1 MDAEIRSEIQN
12 EVQAALQTTQ
22 TTILDSKTTLLDNR
36 LECFNK
42 NFQST
47 QKALAESQLAKLDET
62 LSDNYKFKKR
72 GNEEQHKHNSKVL
85 VKLKEANSELNQEHL
100 TKDNIE
106 SAKDKITEGMSL
118 IRDRQKLIKLADSSE
133 AGWRVV
139 AEYTAYPLAENSE
152 DEKRMYKAQT
162 RAEAK
167 IKKEKLKRKPAS
179 SSTAPYTI
187 PTRTSHIDRPG
198 KCFNCNKTGHWRR
211 ECPEVTRNASQS
223 LSGPSDKISTVF
235 LFDIKDSNSRYK
247 YNKNALRQPLCYE
260 MNNQNNEIDI
270 SNVNITSPAGRLRT
284 HITKWLSI
292 GTNEYIL
299 DVIKNGYKIPFMV
312 IPGKVELE
320 NNRSAK
326 DNPQFVLGEINKL
339 LQKKCI
345 SEVNYIPHV
354 VNPLTVAGKR

>member
-12 EVQAALQTTQ
+12 EVQAAFQTTQ
-22 TTILDSKTTLLDNR
+22 TTILDSMTTLLDNR

-42 NFQST
+42 SFQST

-85 VKLKEANSELNQEHL
+85 VKFKEANSELNQEHL

-139 AEYTAYPLAENSE
+139 AEYTANPLAENSE

-167 IKKEKLKRKPAS
+167 IKKEKLKRKPTS
-179 SSTAPYTI
+179 SSPAPYTI

-223 LSGPSDKISTVF
+223 RPSDKI
-235 LFDIKDSNSRYK
+235 
-247 YNKNALRQPLCYE
+247 Q
-260 MNNQNNEIDI
+260 M
-270 SNVNITSPAGRLRT
+270 
-284 HITKWLSI
+284 
-292 GTNEYIL
+292 
-299 DVIKNGYKIPFMV
+299 
-312 IPGKVELE
+312 
-320 NNRSAK
+320 
-326 DNPQFVLGEINKL
+326 
-339 LQKKCI
+339 
-345 SEVNYIPHV
+345 
-354 VNPLTVAGKR
+354 